1 MNEEPEQKDQNKQT
15 EKDESEFSAAGVSCP
30 VCEATG
36 KVAVQDQN
44 GRRIIRCPAC
54 KGRGY
59 LRASRAGRAWL
70 NRLLRKRLKLKG
82 NRCSRRLQ
90 KLFASP
96 RGIWGHGWPE
106 DGIAPELEPIS
117 GAPYF
122 DIDQNVIKSKFKEKL
137 FSGITLDLSDGITIT
152 IEKELQ
158 LAEVVLDDILTEI
171 NFPDVPP
178 SPDDPSLWP
187 NLLAS
192 YDRQSEEYREMFKH
206 HIWGPVPPFIAQ
218 PPEGYSSYGIDSLSV
233 ELGQAE
239 TLPSDPTL
247 MLDTPDADSGAAPG
261 LNLQPPDTQ
270 VAGLGFTSILPPG
283 MPPVPNSL
291 DITGVPDPIGF
302 DINTDIIGM
311 PW

>member
-1 MNEEPEQKDQNKQT
+1 MDRDDKENKNEQT
-15 EKDESEFSAAGVSCP
+15 EKNESEFSATGVSCP
-30 VCEATG
+30 VCDATG
-36 KVAVQDQN
+36 KATVRYQN
-44 GRRIIRCPAC
+44 RERTIRCPAC

-59 LRASRAGRAWL
+59 LRASRAGLSWL

-90 KLFASP
+90 KLFAPP

-106 DGIAPELEPIS
+106 DGIVPELEPIS
-117 GAPYF
+117 GAAYF
-122 DIDQNVIKSKFKEKL
+122 DIDQNVIKSKFKEKI
-137 FSGITLDLSDGITIT
+137 FSDLTLDLSDDITIT
-152 IEKELQ
+152 IEKELGFP
-158 LAEVVLDDILTEI
+158 EVVLDDSLIES
-171 NFPDVPP
+171 NFPDIPP
-178 SPDDPSLWP
+178 SWP
-187 NLLAS
+187 KLS
-192 YDRQSEEYREMFKH
+192 TTYDRRSEEYREMFEH
-206 HIWGPVPPFIAQ
+206 YFGPPVPPFIAQ

-247 MLDTPDADSGAAPG
+247 MLDTPDADSGAVPG
-261 LNLQPPDTQ
+261 LTLQPPDTQ
-270 VAGLGFTSILPPG
+270 VAGPGFTSILPPG